1 MSESKLIDVI
11 GLLDST
17 TNIIVH
23 KGTDSFS
30 MTASEWYHSN
40 HKWLPL
46 TVIQMQVEPHRWN
59 TISVLLTAGQ

>member
-1 MSESKLIDVI
+1 MKELQLVNVI
-11 GLLDST
+11 GLLGST
-17 TNIIVH
+17 TNIIVY

-30 MTASEWYHSN
+30 MTANEWYHSN

-46 TVIQMQVEPHRWN
+46 TVIQMQVETHRWN